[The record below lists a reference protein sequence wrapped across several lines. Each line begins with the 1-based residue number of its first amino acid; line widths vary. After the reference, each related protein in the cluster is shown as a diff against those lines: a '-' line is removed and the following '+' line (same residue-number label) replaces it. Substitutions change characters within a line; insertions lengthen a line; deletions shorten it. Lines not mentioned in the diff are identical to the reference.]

1 MINGNYACNYNKYV
15 ELGTPFDNY
24 YGKEDVSSPI
34 YQLKNNANISLQLSE
49 DGGSGW
55 LKDNLNL
62 WGKIYYNNICYGEIE
77 YTEWYN
83 FIVTIPNTIEDTEE
97 AYINYAIPKIEK
109 RIQEYAGNG
118 NNNITGTLKV
128 KKQNGNTYT
137 VSDDKQNFGNIIIK
151 KDENAKEDIVN
162 KVENVNISTDGIK
175 IDSTTNVIPKNT
187 TLSVEKIT
195 SGNSYNIV
203 SKVLGTSVNKFVVY
217 DISLLSNNTK
227 IQPNGK
233 VKVSIPIPSG
243 YNKDKLEVYRIEDNG
258 EKIKYA
264 ITVEGDYATFETE
277 HFSTYVLAE
286 THQNSNEKDETPKT
300 GIETTN
306 ITGYVLLI
314 TILSGVVIVTL
325 KKNLK

>member
-15 ELGTPFDNY
+15 ELGTPLDNY

-34 YQLKNNANISLQLSE
+34 YQLKNNTNISLELEE
-49 DGGSGW
+49 DGGSSW
-55 LKDNLNL
+55 LKDNFNL
-62 WGKIYYNNICYGEIE
+62 WGQIYYNNVSYGEIE
-77 YTEWYN
+77 YTEFYN
-83 FIVTIPNTIEDTEE
+83 FIVTIPNNIEDTEE
-97 AYINYAIPKIEK
+97 SYINYALPKIEK
-109 RIQEYAGNG
+109 RIQEYGNG

-128 KKQNGNTYT
+128 KKQNGNTYI

-162 KVENVNISTDGIK
+162 INISTDGIK
-175 IDSTTNVIPKNT
+175 IDSTTNVVPKNT

-195 SGNSYNIV
+195 SGNSYNTV

-233 VKVSIPIPSG
+233 VKVSIPIPSD
-243 YNKDKLEVYRIEDNG
+243 YNRNKLEVYRIKDNG
-258 EKIKYA
+258 EKIKYDV
-264 ITVEGDYATFETE
+264 TVEGDYATFETD

-286 THQNSNEKDETPKT
+286 THQNSKEKDETPKT
-300 GIETTN
+300 GTTN
-306 ITGYVLLI
+306 IIGYVLAT
-314 TILSGVVIVTL
+314 TILSGAGIVIL